1 MSPIPGIRL
10 GCAGWAL
17 NRERQADFASQ
28 GTHLQRY
35 ARVLNA
41 VEVNS
46 SFYRA
51 HQVKTWARWGEA
63 VASDF
68 RFAVKVPQTITHEQ
82 RLRDCEALLDAF
94 LGECTALGK
103 RLGCLLIQLPP
114 SLAYQP
120 VQVAVFFEALRQRFD
135 GQVVIEPRHASWTG
149 AQAQLIRYRVAQV
162 AADPSRFSTDA
173 QPSGWPGLQYWRLH
187 GSPDIYYS
195 AYDHERL
202 QALATRLLQAAA
214 EGIETWCIFDN
225 TAAGAALENALTLQ
239 RLLIN
244 AIPVDPEVPG

>member
-1 MSPIPGIRL
+1 MSQVPGLRL

-17 NRERQADFASQ
+17 NREHQGDFAGQ

-63 VASDF
+63 VAGDF
-68 RFAVKVPQTITHEQ
+68 RFAVKVPQTITHVQ
-82 RLRDCEALLDAF
+82 RLRDCDALLDTF
-94 LGECTALGK
+94 LSECTALGE

-120 VQVAVFFEALRQRFD
+120 VQAAVFFEALRQRYD
-135 GQVVIEPRHASWTG
+135 GPVAIEPRHLSWVA
-149 AQAQLIRYRVAQV
+149 AQGQLEHYRVAQV
-162 AADPSRFSTDA
+162 AADPARLGTDA
-173 QPSGWPGLQYWRLH
+173 RPSGWPGLQYWRLH
-187 GSPDIYYS
+187 GSPEIYYS
-195 AYDHERL
+195 AYGPECL
-202 QALATRLLQAAA
+202 QALAAALQRSAA
-214 EGIETWCIFDN
+214 EGVETWCIFDN
-225 TAAGAALENALTLQ
+225 TAAGAALGNALALQ
-239 RLLIN
+239 RLLGTGE
-244 AIPVDPEVPG
+244 PTDQE